1 MMRRWMCRA
10 LFLALLTLVASP
22 VRSQVPQQEVH
33 QSPYH
38 VIYNHLY
45 YLQSDTYQPERAA
58 LSLSQEPTEV
68 TVDQAIMLKE
78 VLDGKGMFIDI
89 HRLPTDSMYFDS
101 VQRAH
106 VYILSRNED
115 RIYLEKRNGRWWY
128 SRTTISQLP
137 EMYEEIYPLGGALRR
152 WFSGSSWQV
161 SFLGIKAWQYVS
173 LLLLL
178 ASGVLFFGI
187 VYFLLRAIGHR
198 FARIKK
204 SMSDDGSMSLTK
216 FMRLASLWLTVG
228 ALQVFLPAIHL
239 PPRFNAFLIKGMD
252 ILQIF
257 FGVFIFLA
265 LNQLVFYYLRKWSD
279 QTDSQMDDQL
289 VPLLERLVEILI
301 WIGGILYVLNYLEVN
316 ITALLAGISI
326 GGLAIALAAQDT
338 VKNLFGSVMIFLDK
352 PFKIGDWI
360 SFDGI
365 DGVVERVGVRSTRIR
380 TFANSLTYVPN
391 ALFAERVIDNMGMRI
406 YRRYKTTIGITYDTP
421 PYLINI
427 FIEGIEEILRNHPD
441 IRKDNF
447 EVALNDFGAS
457 SLDIMIYGFF
467 HVPTWTDEL
476 NAKHEIMNHILHLAD
491 RIGVRFA
498 FPTQTVFIE
507 EAPGQISLTPKKMKK
522 EDAIKAKD
530 QVVEDFIERKRR
542 ERTEESKNLGGE

>member
-1 MMRRWMCRA
+1 MSRV
-10 LFLALLTLVASP
+10 LFIALLLLLAQG
-22 VRSQVPQQEVH
+22 VRSQIPQDEVG

-45 YLQSDTYQPERAA
+45 YLQPDSYQPERAA
-58 LSLSQEPTEV
+58 LSIDQDPNEATI
-68 TVDQAIMLKE
+68 DQAIMLKE

-89 HRLPTDSMYFDS
+89 NRLPTDSMYFDS
-101 VQRAH
+101 AQRAH

-115 RIYLEKRNGRWWY
+115 RIYLEKRNGEWSY

-137 EMYEEIYPLGGALRR
+137 GMYEEIYPLGGALSR
-152 WFSGSSWQV
+152 WFSGSSWQG
-161 SFLGIKAWQYVS
+161 SFLGIKTWQYVS
-173 LLLLL
+173 LVLLF
-178 ASGVLFFGI
+178 ASGFLFFG
-187 VYFLLRAIGHR
+187 VVFFLLRTLGHR
-198 FARIKK
+198 FAKIKR
-204 SMSDDGSMSLTK
+204 SLSDDGSTSLTK
-216 FMRLASLWLTVG
+216 FMRLISLWLTIGVV
-228 ALQVFLPAIHL
+228 QFFLPAIHL
-239 PPRFNAFLIKGMD
+239 PPRFNAILIKGLD

-257 FGVFIFLA
+257 FGVFIFLS
-265 LNQLVFYYLRKWSD
+265 LNHLIFYYLRKWSD

-360 SFDGI
+360 SFDGT

-406 YRRYKTTIGITYDTP
+406 YRRYKTTVGITYDTP

-427 FIEGIEEILRNHPD
+427 FIDGIEEILRNHPD

-498 FPTQTVFIE
+498 FPTQTLFIE
-507 EAPGQISLTPKKMKK
+507 EAPGQISLTPKKMSK

-530 QVVEDFIERKRR
+530 LVVEDFKERKRR
-542 ERTEESKNLGGE
+542 QRSEESKNLGGE

>member
-1 MMRRWMCRA
+1 MIDRWRSRI
-10 LFLALLTLVASP
+10 LFIALLLLVAHGL
-22 VRSQVPQQEVH
+22 RSQIPQDEVG

-45 YLQSDTYQPERAA
+45 YLQPDSYQPERAA
-58 LSLSQEPTEV
+58 LSINRDPNEATI
-68 TVDQAIMLKE
+68 DQAIMLKE

-101 VQRAH
+101 AQRAH

-115 RIYLEKRNGRWWY
+115 RIYLEKRNGEWSY

-137 EMYEEIYPLGGALRR
+137 GMYEEIYPLGGALSR
-152 WFSGSSWQV
+152 WFSGSSWQG
-161 SFLGIKAWQYVS
+161 SFLGIKTWQYVS
-173 LLLLL
+173 LVLLF
-178 ASGVLFFGI
+178 ASGFLFFGM
-187 VYFLLRAIGHR
+187 VFFLLRTLGHR
-198 FARIKK
+198 FAKIKR
-204 SMSDDGSMSLTK
+204 SLSDDGSSSLTK
-216 FMRLASLWLTVG
+216 FMRLVSLWLTIGVV
-228 ALQVFLPAIHL
+228 QFFLPAIHL
-239 PPRFNAFLIKGMD
+239 PPRFNAILIKGLD

-257 FGVFIFLA
+257 FGVFIFLS
-265 LNQLVFYYLRKWSD
+265 LNHLIFYYLRKWSD

-406 YRRYKTTIGITYDTP
+406 YRRYKTTVGITYDTP

-427 FIEGIEEILRNHPD
+427 FIDGIEEILRNHPD

-467 HVPTWTDEL
+467 QVPTWTDEL

-498 FPTQTVFIE
+498 FPTQTLFIE
-507 EAPGQISLTPKKMKK
+507 EAPGQISLTPKKMSK

-530 QVVEDFIERKRR
+530 LVVEDFKERKRR
-542 ERTEESKNLGGE
+542 QRSEESKNLGGE